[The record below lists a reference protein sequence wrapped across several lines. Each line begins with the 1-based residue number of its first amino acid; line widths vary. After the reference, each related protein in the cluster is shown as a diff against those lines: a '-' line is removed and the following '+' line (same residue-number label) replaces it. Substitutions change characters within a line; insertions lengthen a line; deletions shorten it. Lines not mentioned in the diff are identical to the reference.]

1 MSRDYW
7 RAGRQIVAVAALS
20 AAAIG
25 ILAAGVSAS
34 RAADL
39 LPGPGY
45 TYEPAPA
52 PVRVVCPIGGQAV
65 TFFGRDRRPT
75 VPARTPYFY
84 CATGETFLP
93 GDIPPPPEYC
103 CQ

>member
-1 MSRDYW
+1 MSKDNW
-7 RAGRQIVAVAALS
+7 RAARQMVAVVALS

-39 LPGPGY
+39 YVPQQEVY
-45 TYEPAPA
+45 RPAPA
-52 PVRVVCPIGGQAV
+52 PVACPIGGQTV
-65 TFFGRDRRPT
+65 TFYDRQGHPT
-75 VPARTPYFY
+75 APARTPYFY

-103 CQ
+103 CL

>member
-1 MSRDYW
+1 MSTDYW
-7 RAGRQIVAVAALS
+7 RAGRQMVAVAALS
-20 AAAIG
+20 AAVIA
-25 ILAAGVSAS
+25 ILAAGVSAA

-39 LPGPGY
+39 LPAPNY
-45 TYEPAPA
+45 AYQPAPA
-52 PVRVVCPIGGQAV
+52 PIQVVCPIGGQTV
-65 TFFGRDRRPT
+65 TFFDRDGRPT
-75 VPARTPYFY
+75 PPARTPYFY